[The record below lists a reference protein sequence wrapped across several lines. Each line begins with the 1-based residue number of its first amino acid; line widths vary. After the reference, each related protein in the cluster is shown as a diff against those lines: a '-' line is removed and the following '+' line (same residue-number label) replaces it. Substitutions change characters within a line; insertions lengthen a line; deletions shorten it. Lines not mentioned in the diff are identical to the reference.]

1 VGKRL
6 KAIEK
11 QLERLEHEAIYE
23 RVLELETENVKL
35 TQETKELK
43 KAQEEMLK
51 SLARANE
58 TLKAYKDTTQTLT
71 NDLADLKLALSVYQ
85 GIANELKEL
94 NQKQAKTNQIFS
106 EWLYGAKGDE

>member
-1 VGKRL
+1 MGKRL

-35 TQETKELK
+35 TQEMKELK

>member
-1 VGKRL
+1 MGKRL

-35 TQETKELK
+35 TQEMKELK

-71 NDLADLKLALSVYQ
+71 SDLADLKLALSVYQ

>member
-1 VGKRL
+1 MGKRL

-35 TQETKELK
+35 TRETKELK

>member
-1 VGKRL
+1 MGKRL

-43 KAQEEMLK
+43 KHK
-51 SLARANE
+51 KKC
-58 TLKAYKDTTQTLT
+58 LKALLERT
-71 NDLADLKLALSVYQ
+71 KL
-85 GIANELKEL
+85 
-94 NQKQAKTNQIFS
+94 
-106 EWLYGAKGDE
+106 

>member
-1 VGKRL
+1 MGKRL

-11 QLERLEHEAIYE
+11 QLERLKHEAIYE

-43 KAQEEMLK
+43 KEQEEMLK

-71 NDLADLKLALSVYQ
+71 SDLADLKLALSVYQ